1 MARRVILRQEAAK
14 PKVAKTEK
22 VEDKP
27 VEVLPK
33 PVVEEPQVLPAEAAV
48 PVEDVKEETVSRRP
62 APKKRRKPRTAKT
75 KTQE

>member
-22 VEDKP
+22 VENKP
-27 VEVLPK
+27 VEVLPE
-33 PVVEEPQVLPAEAAV
+33 PVVEELEVLPAEAAV
-48 PVEDVKEETVSRRP
+48 PVKDVKEETVSRRP